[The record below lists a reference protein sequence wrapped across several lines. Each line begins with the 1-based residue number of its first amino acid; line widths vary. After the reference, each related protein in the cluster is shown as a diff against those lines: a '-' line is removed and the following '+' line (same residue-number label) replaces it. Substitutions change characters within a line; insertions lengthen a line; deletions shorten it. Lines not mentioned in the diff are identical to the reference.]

1 MRASCRFQA
10 AVIDWDWVIVLFF
23 VLPIGYFGWYVLTI
37 EGALGPGML
46 ALLLPAATLF
56 YGLRGL
62 QGAFRLIDVCAT

>member
-1 MRASCRFQA
+1 
-10 AVIDWDWVIVLFF
+10 VIVLFF

-62 QGAFRLIDVCAT
+62 QGAFRLIDV